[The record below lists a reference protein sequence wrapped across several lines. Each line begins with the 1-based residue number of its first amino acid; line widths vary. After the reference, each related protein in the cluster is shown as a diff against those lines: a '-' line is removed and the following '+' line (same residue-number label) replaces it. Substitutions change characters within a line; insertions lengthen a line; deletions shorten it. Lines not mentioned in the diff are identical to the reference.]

1 MPATF
6 KFYLREDRPDNR
18 GFCPVYLRITLDRK
32 KKYMNT
38 GIRIKPRDWNPDK
51 EEVRKSY
58 SRNKKEV
65 NHLNQELDII
75 RSDAEQAG
83 RVLFREK
90 RASADAIK
98 KKLEYAS
105 KDNFFVFADE
115 YQKAIKDKSFYS
127 WKQNKVAINKVK
139 DFHGSN
145 HLPFNL
151 IDPDFLNRLVDHL
164 QRKYGNKASTI
175 QKNFAAIKAIL
186 DKAVLAKLIPSNP
199 VESKEFSMPKKNKD
213 VTKTKLSL
221 EQITAIEK
229 LELQA
234 GTNLWHARNAFLLS
248 FYFCGMR
255 FGDVAELRW
264 ENVRDGRLTYQMNKT
279 GTDISIPI
287 KDGARA
293 ILERYKDEDN
303 NGYIFPFLSSLSKEQ
318 RKQPDAIRKQIST
331 WNAVVN
337 GQDNDKRLSGLKE
350 IAKMAGIDEDISMH
364 VARHSFAQYGVNDRE
379 IPPYKMMMLLG
390 HKSVKT
396 TMQYL
401 KSLDLK
407 TVDNVMDEIF

>member
-6 KFYLREDRPDNR
+6 HFYLREDRPDKR
-18 GFCPVYLRITLDRK
+18 DHCPIYLRITQDRK
-32 KKYMNT
+32 MKYRNT
-38 GIRIKPRDWNPDK
+38 GIRVLPKEWNPEK
-51 EEVRKSY
+51 EHVRKNHRTY
-58 SRNKKEV
+58 NK
-65 NHLNQELDII
+65 LNQELDII
-75 RSDAEQAG
+75 RGNAEAAY
-83 RVLFREK
+83 RELN
-90 RASADAIK
+90 RESRSSADAIK

-105 KDNFFVFADE
+105 KDNFFVFANE
-115 YQKAIKDKSFYS
+115 YQEAIKKKSFYT
-127 WKQNKVAINKVK
+127 WKQNKVAINKMK
-139 DFHGSN
+139 DFHGSD

-151 IDPDFLNRLVDHL
+151 IDPDFLNQLVESL
-164 QRKYGNKASTI
+164 QHKYGNKASTI
-175 QKNFAAIKAIL
+175 QKNFSAIKAIL

-199 VESKEFSMPKKNKD
+199 VESKEFNMPKKSMD

-221 EQITAIEK
+221 EQIKAIED
-229 LELQA
+229 LELQPN
-234 GTNLWHARNAFLLS
+234 TNLWHSRNAFLLS

-264 ENVRDGRLTYQMNKT
+264 DNVKGGRLTYKMNKT

-293 ILERYKDEDN
+293 ILGRYSEKDN
-303 NGYIFPFLSSLSKEQ
+303 NGYIFPFLSTLSKEEQ
-318 RKQPDAIRKQIST
+318 THKGIVRRQIST

-350 IAKMAGIDEDISMH
+350 IAELAGIDENISMH